1 MAADKKKKRKS
12 KKNWVF
18 SQGRR
23 ESLKKAQRVHSILV
37 NIGKKYRYKE
47 AQKLKI
53 KI

>member
-1 MAADKKKKRKS
+1 MDADKKKKRKS
-12 KKNWVF
+12 KKPWVF
-18 SQGRR
+18 TAERK
-23 ESLKKAQRVHSILV
+23 ESLKRAQRIHSILV